1 MNFAEFLKL
10 YERHMIP
17 MSDQRVSS
25 RKARRDYI
33 EEQLILMGYDFII
46 DEKSESAELVKE
58 SSHSF
63 PKAEEPKPKSRNFF
77 IELFNRF
84 IKPKEEVLFNRGT
97 DKYNDPEFIEFCIDF
112 WGDEPKYL
120 TQEDK
125 DEAFI
130 EFMEYKDEVISPKE
144 QTSSVKV
151 PNPFVVN
158 FYGKAGNKDNIV
170 VFANGF
176 DITKPTRVLMAHY
189 DVNTESPAHDNA
201 NDNGASIIVLL
212 EYLEDRNFP
221 SSRNIVVV
229 FTDGEEFGGH
239 GSRKFGEQIKEG
251 LHGTVEWVLNLD
263 VVGVG
268 DKILFEDI
276 DGKLRSTI
284 DSLFGDSVGFVDMPP
299 NDAMFMRRQGTDS
312 ICLTVINK
320 EDWDEEKQTI
330 KGRPAQ
336 WSTLHTPKDAWNTIE
351 TKALSLTYNAVK
363 QIMNS

>member
-1 MNFAEFLKL
+1 MNFAQFLKL

-46 DEKSESAELVKE
+46 DEESKAPEMVKE
-58 SSHSF
+58 ANIFSTEKKIGQ
-63 PKAEEPKPKSRNFF
+63 PKKNYFV
-77 IELFNRF
+77 ELFNKFR
-84 IKPKEEVLFNRGT
+84 KPALSHSYFKEE
-97 DKYNDPEFIEFCIDF
+97 DKYSDPEFIEFCIEYY
-112 WGDEPKYL
+112 GDHPKYFPK
-120 TQEDK
+120 EDRE
-125 DEAFI
+125 EAFAD
-130 EFMEYKDEVISPKE
+130 FMDFKE
-144 QTSSVKV
+144 MEAMELEEPPSRTKV
-151 PNPFVVN
+151 SNPFVVN
-158 FYGKAGNKDNIV
+158 FFDKSGNKDNII

-221 SSRNIVVV
+221 SNRNIVVV

-239 GSRKFGEQIKEG
+239 GAKKFGQQVKDG

-276 DGKLRSTI
+276 DGKLRSII

-351 TKALSLTYNAVK
+351 TKALSLTYEAVK
-363 QIMNS
+363 KIMNA